1 MLVSE
6 LTLGR
11 CPPGQRGCRLSPS
24 LPPPAFII
32 SLPGGAF
39 WERGMR
45 RGRLWRAGGDVT
57 GNSLLLWAKRQG
69 KGELLG
75 SQVAG

>member
-24 LPPPAFII
+24 LPPPAVII

-75 SQVAG
+75 SQVGG